1 VNMDKELAGRA
12 AIVTGAGGGIGAA
25 IAVALASAG
34 ASVLVAD
41 VDAAGA
47 SATVTTIEK
56 AGGRALAVKTDVTES
71 AQVRSMVLAAVE
83 RLGSA
88 DILVNN
94 AGIATADLVES
105 LDEDA
110 WRRVLDVNLTGPF
123 LCCRAVVPYMRARGW
138 GRIVN
143 ISSVAAKRIS
153 FGAAASYTASKE
165 GLLGFTRHLA
175 YEVARDGINVN
186 AICPGPTV
194 TAMYEK
200 IADEKTHRERLGLVP
215 QGRFMKPEDIGRAT
229 VMLCSS
235 LSDAICGVALD
246 VDGGILLGWMPV
258 EEYRAKRRK
267 R

>member
-47 SATVTTIEK
+47 SATVTMIEK

-71 AQVRSMVLAAVE
+71 TQVRSMVLAAVE

>member
-1 VNMDKELAGRA
+1 MNMDKELAGRV

-25 IAVALASAG
+25 IALALSNAG
-34 ASVLVAD
+34 AAVLIAD
-41 VDAAGA
+41 VNETGAA
-47 SATVTTIEK
+47 ATVTTIEK
-56 AGGRALAVKTDVTES
+56 AGGRGLAVKTDVTES
-71 AQVRSMVLAAVE
+71 AQVRAMVMAAVE

-123 LCCRAVVPYMRARGW
+123 LCARAVLPYMRARGW
-138 GRIVN
+138 GRIIN

-194 TAMYEK
+194 TAMYER
-200 IADEKTHRERLGLVP
+200 IADEKTHRDRLSLVP
-215 QGRFMKPEDIGRAT
+215 QGRFMKPDDIGRAT

-235 LSDAICGVALD
+235 LADAICGVALD

-258 EEYRAKRRK
+258 DEYRAKRRK